1 METREKTRRGAIDK
15 LLGALP
21 GMSVGE
27 LCRRYRDLFG
37 AEPRCRHR
45 QLLVRQI
52 AWKLQVD
59 EEGDLPEDVKQ
70 YALAIARN
78 CALRV
83 RIGDNAARR
92 RNGECLDREVTT
104 RVVTNYDP
112 RLPLPGSLLAKDFKG
127 ETYVV
132 KVLDGAL
139 EFAGKRYTSLSAI
152 AKEITGTKWNG
163 FLFFGLTKENQV
175 ARKRAGNPEG
185 D

>member
-1 METREKTRRGAIDK
+1 METREKTKRATIDR
-15 LLGALP
+15 LLDALP
-21 GMSVGE
+21 TMSVGE

-37 AEPRCRHR
+37 ADPRCRHH

-52 AWKLQVD
+52 AWKVQAD
-59 EEGDLPEDVKQ
+59 EEGDLAEELKQ

-104 RVVTNYDP
+104 RVVTSHDP

-132 KVLDGAL
+132 KVLDGAF
-139 EFAGKRYTSLSAI
+139 EFEGRRYTSLSAI

-175 ARKRAGNPEG
+175 ARKRAGNPDG
-185 D
+185 H